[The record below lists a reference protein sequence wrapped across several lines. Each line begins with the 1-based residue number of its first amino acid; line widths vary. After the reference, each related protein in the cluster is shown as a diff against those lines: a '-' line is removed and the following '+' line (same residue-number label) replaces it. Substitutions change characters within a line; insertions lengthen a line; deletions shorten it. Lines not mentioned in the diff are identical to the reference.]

1 MDEPEVQLAV
11 KRNKIRTI
19 NGPGLVWMLIIL
31 MLLLMA
37 VTVIVFSKNGVGSG
51 DVLTT
56 PTPTDMPDITAQPQR
71 IYTIAYKN
79 GVFSPTN
86 LRIHSGDTV
95 RFKNE
100 GYAGIRVVTDPH
112 PEHNN
117 LVGFDSMGDMFIS
130 VKNFDTDVS
139 LMNSDGVSVKNVTD
153 TERALIDMW
162 VRENHVTLPPDLG
175 YRYIIKEYPS
185 KPWLNDS
192 S

>member
-37 VTVIVFSKNGVGSG
+37 VTVLIFSNNDVGGG
-51 DVLTT
+51 DVLAT
-56 PTPTDMPDITAQPQR
+56 PTPTDTPDVTTQPQR

-86 LRIHSGDTV
+86 LRIHSGDTI

-100 GYAGIRVVTDPH
+100 GHAGIRVVTDPH

-117 LVGFDSMGDMFIS
+117 LVGFDSMGDIPQNSFFS
-130 VKNFDTDVS
+130 FTFAAKGTFGYHNEKNIQEVGT
-139 LMNSDGVSVKNVTD
+139 
-153 TERALIDMW
+153 II
-162 VRENHVTLPPDLG
+162 VR
-175 YRYIIKEYPS
+175 
-185 KPWLNDS
+185 
-192 S
+192 